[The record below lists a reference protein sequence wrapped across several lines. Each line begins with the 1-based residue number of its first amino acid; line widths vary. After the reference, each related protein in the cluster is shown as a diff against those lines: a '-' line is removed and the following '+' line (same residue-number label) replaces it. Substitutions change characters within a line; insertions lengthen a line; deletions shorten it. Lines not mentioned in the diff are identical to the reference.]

1 MFCFLLV
8 PGAAPS
14 NVSATP
20 ESTTS
25 ILVRW
30 GELPWD
36 KVNAN
41 ITEHIIKLYNGSTL
55 EYIRSYNVSS
65 HNFSFSINGL
75 KVYSNYSVQVQA
87 VAKMGSGPFSEFV
100 NITTHQPGN
109 YKSSEK

>member
-8 PGAAPS
+8 PEAAPS

-30 GELPWD
+30 GKLPWD

-41 ITEHIIKLYNGSTL
+41 ITKYVINLHNGSTL
-55 EYIRSYNVSS
+55 EFQNRSNVSGRI
-65 HNFSFSINGL
+65 FSLRIEGL
-75 KVYSNYSVQVQA
+75 RVYSNYSVKVQA
-87 VAKMGSGPFSEFV
+87 VAKMGKGPFSEFV
-100 NITTHQPGN
+100 NITTHQPG
-109 YKSSEK
+109 KSSEK

>member
-30 GELPWD
+30 GKLPWN

-41 ITEHIIKLYNGSTL
+41 ITKYVINLYNRSTP
-55 EYIRSYNVSS
+55 EFRKSYDVPS
-65 HNFSFSINGL
+65 HTFSFVIKDL
-75 KVYSNYSVQVQA
+75 EVYSNYSVKVQA
-87 VAKMGSGPFSEFV
+87 VAKKGRGPFSEFV
-100 NITTHQPGN
+100 NITTHQPG
-109 YKSSEK
+109 KLSGKVR